1 MRSAG
6 HFCRLYS
13 SVIALCLVLKRPSMN
28 DCAPQHGMFCDDL
41 CRGREGDAEEVSR
54 EILKELVGDW
64 EELDEEMV
72 GAEF

>member
-1 MRSAG
+1 
-6 HFCRLYS
+6 
-13 SVIALCLVLKRPSMN
+13 MN

-41 CRGREGDAEEVSR
+41 CRGREGDVEEVSR